1 MRRFFRALFE
11 IAWKATSSLMAIGGH
26 ERPTDQELGDA
37 QAAQSRRISQV
48 SASPADRDLA
58 GALIRTRDLP
68 RDLEE
73 RWRTWT
79 PVDPTTPV
87 VVSAR
92 QMLAQRKGRLRRGD
106 GAQLLLELRR
116 YWSDEAAS
124 EAMATPPTR
133 TLPDGR
139 RMRERPAADNEDLR
153 IYEWNR
159 RENGNTVESVL
170 ELRLQRGSAAAVLL
184 AQCNAPTVPTVEWER
199 QTIDLMRTVGERLR

>member
-1 MRRFFRALFE
+1 MRRFVRALFE
-11 IAWKATSSLMAIGGH
+11 ITWKAAAGLFGIDGYDS
-26 ERPTDQELGDA
+26 PTEQELGDA
-37 QAAQSRRISQV
+37 QAAQARRISQV
-48 SASPADRDLA
+48 SASPADRELA
-58 GALIRTRDLP
+58 AALIRSRDLP

-92 QMLAQRKGRLRRGD
+92 QMLAQRRGRLRRGD

-124 EAMATPPTR
+124 EAMAAAPTR

-139 RMRERPAADNEDLR
+139 RMRERPGADNEEIR

-184 AQCNAPTVPTVEWER
+184 TQHNAPTVEWER
-199 QTIDLMRTVGERLR
+199 QAFDLMHTVGQRLR